1 MHIQLTHAQKGG
13 YTLLETIIAMSILSL
28 VLVVA
33 VSTLSVFV
41 RSYQSIQAVSRIN
54 SSATVALE
62 RITREIR
69 RASSIDY
76 INTTLNTHPGRLVL
90 NSVYNGSITTI
101 DFYFDNGV
109 LKMKRGGVEI
119 GALTRKNVTVDNL
132 IFYISSGALSSIIR
146 TDIDFTTTAR
156 GATTSA
162 TFYSSTVLRGAY

>member
-1 MHIQLTHAQKGG
+1 MKQIRAQLKRG
-13 YTLLETIIAMSILSL
+13 YTLLEITISVSILSL

-33 VSTLSVFV
+33 LSTLSIFV
-41 RSYQSIQAVSRIN
+41 RSYQSIQAVGRID

-69 RASSIDY
+69 HASSIDY
-76 INTTLNTHPGRLVL
+76 INTTLTTHPGRLVL
-90 NSVYNGSITTI
+90 NSVYNGSTTTI

-132 IFYISSGALSSIIR
+132 IFYVSSNALSSIIR
-146 TDIDFTTTAR
+146 TDIDLAISVR